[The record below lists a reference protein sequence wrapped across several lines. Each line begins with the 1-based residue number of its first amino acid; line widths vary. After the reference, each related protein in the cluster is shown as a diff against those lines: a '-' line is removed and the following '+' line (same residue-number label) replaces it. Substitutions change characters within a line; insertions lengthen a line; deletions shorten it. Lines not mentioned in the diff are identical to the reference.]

1 MPYGSCVTSNDSI
14 ADHPSSRLLS
24 CCRSSNVS
32 LSEVIC
38 SLEKTAEQL
47 QCAAVGLLQ
56 WNKQLEDGAPSG
68 LSDYDLSHD
77 FVMLNLPKT
86 ASLHYNS
93 FSYNSAVADFD
104 LQLKATGLKAKLNTE
119 LAFVKKHLTSGGNFY
134 PLHHQLSGLCWDVD
148 MLVISLHHDSSSLL
162 PHPGPYLMEHF
173 LLHRSH
179 VLFPYACQER
189 HPILMVD
196 NYINLGPS
204 IHVTFV
210 KSNMLQNWKMTNS
223 DDEGFGEIHF
233 GGLMLYLCEGKIT
246 SEQLHKLNFVPG
258 ASLCLVTR
266 DCKSLVREVAR
277 LDLEEKWKFRLRDEY
292 QTACPDDLRP
302 LFFLTGRFET

>member
-1 MPYGSCVTSNDSI
+1 
-14 ADHPSSRLLS
+14 
-24 CCRSSNVS
+24 
-32 LSEVIC
+32 
-38 SLEKTAEQL
+38 
-47 QCAAVGLLQ
+47 
-56 WNKQLEDGAPSG
+56 
-68 LSDYDLSHD
+68 
-77 FVMLNLPKT
+77 MLNLPKT

-93 FSYNSAVADFD
+93 FSYNSAMADFD

-119 LAFVKKHLTSGGNFY
+119 LVFVKKHLTSGGNFY

-204 IHVTFV
+204 IHVTFM